1 MMVTFNFIA
10 ELLLKKMMI
19 KWMVL
24 TRQAFIIVVGTMH
37 DGHVRLLS
45 LKKQR
50 ANEKT

>member
-10 ELLLKKMMI
+10 ELLLKNMK

-24 TRQAFIIVVGTMH
+24 TRQTFIIVVGTIH